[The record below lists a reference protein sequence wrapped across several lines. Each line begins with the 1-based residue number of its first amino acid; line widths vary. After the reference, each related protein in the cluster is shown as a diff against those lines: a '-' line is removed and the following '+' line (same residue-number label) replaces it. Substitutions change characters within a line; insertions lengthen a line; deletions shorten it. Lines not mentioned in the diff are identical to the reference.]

1 MANANSPYGF
11 QFHHMNAAGS
21 VVLERKKTLSN
32 ATISVGD
39 PLVLT
44 NGKLKLAGVTSV
56 ALFGVSLE
64 SVTAVAATQKSVL
77 YIPAIKNYVWSAQ
90 CRSTL
95 NVTAGY
101 VGGKA
106 ILVGTTNGKVGIYPK
121 AAGTSVLQI
130 VGLKPG
136 SAWGTYAELLF
147 VIMRSAYEGQK
158 TA

>member
-1 MANANSPYGF
+1 MANPNSPYGF
-11 QFHHMNAAGS
+11 QLHHMNAAGALTLMR
-21 VVLERKKTLSN
+21 VKTLSN

-64 SVTAVAATQKSVL
+64 SVTGKAATQYSAL
-77 YIPAIKNYVWSAQ
+77 IIPALKHYVWSAQ

-106 ILVGTTNGKVGIYPK
+106 ILVGTTNGKIGILPR